1 MDLTTVYKK
10 STAVVSSVVQA
21 TAVCTPQHCDSS
33 VKILY
38 FCTLRSCST
47 TLRQLCWRMS
57 FLIPANIC
65 YCSIIKYC
73 SKVSFQLLLISCGWE
88 LHHMLRN
95 SHRMLWESHSAR
107 NHLSGNFF
115 HKSSEKPTKK
125 FHLVVPQ
132 RLRKRGV
139 LSKSS
144 VLAHCLVFG
153 FVSDWHLTLHLIMTF
168 VCRNVARDGIERVA
182 TYVVLVFKCCYKDTP
197 ITCTWLTLHVIPQ
210 HLSG

>member
-107 NHLSGNFF
+107 IILSGNFF

-125 FHLVVPQ
+125 I
-132 RLRKRGV
+132 
-139 LSKSS
+139 S
-144 VLAHCLVFG
+144 
-153 FVSDWHLTLHLIMTF
+153 
-168 VCRNVARDGIERVA
+168 
-182 TYVVLVFKCCYKDTP
+182 
-197 ITCTWLTLHVIPQ
+197 
-210 HLSG
+210 LSGTSKTEEKGRSFEKLCFSTLFSFWIC